1 MRVAIIVHRLQPMRG
16 GAETWTAQF
25 IQWLSHHRYRVQLI
39 ASHAPDERAADFL
52 DDHLILPCRN
62 RIDFA
67 HAVSSVVDQCHAD
80 VIHDMG
86 FGYNCDIFQPHMGSQ
101 IALDQAKALCFR
113 GVQRVVHGMIH
124 TVGWRQ
130 RRLADIGRR
139 QYANPRTRFLAVSS
153 KVARDIHK
161 FHGIAPHR
169 IDTVFNGVDT
179 NYFCPETCAA
189 LRSQV
194 RAELQ
199 IAQDELTIL
208 SVAHNHLLK
217 GIPTLVDVLRRPAAR
232 SRNLHLLIVGGHRQ
246 TPRRK
251 QLNGNRMTFTGAC
264 EQVERYYAAADA
276 FILPTYYDACSLT
289 VLEAMACG
297 LPVITTR
304 CNGASD
310 LLRSGFNGLVYDHPR
325 DLDALWECLERC
337 CDAKFRETIGR
348 RARITAELCTLDH
361 NFTAIADIYHRL
373 AGQRRMAA

>member
-1 MRVAIIVHRLQPMRG
+1 MRG

-25 IQWLSHHRYRVQLI
+25 IQWLSRHRYRVQLI

-52 DDHLILPCRN
+52 DDHLVLPFRN

-67 HAVSSVVDQCHAD
+67 HAVSAAVDRCQAD

-113 GVQRVVHGMIH
+113 GVQRMVHGMIH
-124 TVGWRQ
+124 TVGFRQ
-130 RRLADIGRR
+130 RRLAEIGRR

-153 KVARDIHK
+153 KVARDIQQLHS
-161 FHGIAPHR
+161 IAPHR

-179 NYFCPETCAA
+179 QYFCPETCAE
-189 LRSQV
+189 LRDQV
-194 RAELQ
+194 RAELS
-199 IAQDELTIL
+199 IDRDELTIL

-217 GIPTLVDVLRRPAAR
+217 GIPSLVEAIGHPSIK
-232 SRNLHLLIVGGHRQ
+232 SRNFHLLIVGGHRQ
-246 TPRRK
+246 VPRQK

-264 EQVERYYAAADA
+264 EQVERFYAAADL
-276 FILPTYYDACSLT
+276 FVLPTYYDACSLT
-289 VLEAMACG
+289 LLEAMACG

-304 CNGASD
+304 CNGASE
-310 LLRSGFNGLVYDHPR
+310 LLRHGLNGLVYDHPR
-325 DLDALWECLERC
+325 DLDALRDCLDRC
-337 CDAKFRETIGR
+337 SDADFRQAMGR
-348 RARITAELCTLDH
+348 RARLTAERCTLDH
-361 NFTAIADIYHRL
+361 NFTSIADIYHRL